1 MAFWASLRRFAYIMI
16 VATRHLLAHGW
27 GLLLER
33 LPEFVSRRSAPR
45 LSGPDRLRTALEEL
59 GGSFIKFGQM
69 LALQPDILSLQYCNA
84 LFDLLDRITPFEYS
98 DVERIFVSELGKT
111 PSEIFESFE
120 PLPLATASIGQV
132 HVAQLNGRK
141 VAVKVQRPNVE
152 TDFAGD
158 IKLMVAAIGLIKRLR
173 VSWLYWM
180 IEPLS
185 EFAAWTKEELDYRR
199 EARYM
204 EQLRL
209 NAVGNNHE
217 RIPEVFW
224 QYTTR
229 RTLIAEFLEG
239 ITVLEYLRALEV
251 GDELIPRRLE
261 DSGFD
266 APVFAQN
273 IIDNFVSDAFQ
284 HGMFHADLH
293 PANLMILPGNCVGY
307 VDFGIT
313 AVLSRYSRHNLI
325 TMTYALVRADT
336 EGMCP
341 PFFNV
346 SVMDEASDV
355 DSFREGLKRLE
366 DEWYVPR
373 GRGRR
378 LTVNITTVMLDMIKL
393 SRRTGIWPERDVV
406 KYIRSA
412 VAADGLINRFA
423 PGFNLGQHL
432 AEICNQQLTKQAR
445 ASMVDYSAIVNW
457 ATSAGHILEDGMVR
471 ANEFLNRI
479 AGEGPANDFADRSPI
494 RSQQSLRNTSLRLA
508 GALFVVSLLMVITGE
523 SAHLGINMFT
533 ASAVFLGTAALML
546 VRTLR
551 RLA

>member
-1 MAFWASLRRFAYIMI
+1 MSFWASLRRLAHI
-16 VATRHLLAHGW
+16 VTVIVRHLIAHAGNALLARW
-27 GLLLER
+27 PR
-33 LPEFVSRRSAPR
+33 FASRSR
-45 LSGPDRLRTALEEL
+45 LSGPERLRVALEDL
-59 GGSFIKFGQM
+59 GGTFIKFGQM
-69 LALQPDILSLQYCNA
+69 LALQPDILSLEYCDA
-84 LFDLLDRITPFEYS
+84 LFDLLDRCTPFDYAK
-98 DVERIFVSELGKT
+98 VERIFVEETGKT
-111 PSEIFESFE
+111 PSEIFDSVEKH
-120 PLPLATASIGQV
+120 PLATASIGQV
-132 HVAQLNGRK
+132 HVGYLGGRK
-141 VAVKVQRPNVE
+141 VAIKVQRPSVD

-158 IKLMVAAIGLIKRLR
+158 IRLMLAVVHFIRLLR
-173 VSWLYWM
+173 LKFVYWM
-180 IEPLS
+180 IEPIS
-185 EFAAWTKEELDYRR
+185 EFVGWTKEELDYRS

-204 EQLRL
+204 EQLRR
-209 NAVGNNHE
+209 NAVDNIHE
-217 RIPEVFW
+217 RVPEVFW

-229 RTLIAEFLEG
+229 RTLVAEFIEG
-239 ITVLEYLRALEV
+239 ITVLEYLRALEA

-261 DSGFD
+261 GAGFD
-266 APVFAQN
+266 APVFARN
-273 IIDNFVSDAFQ
+273 IIDNFVSDAFR

-346 SVMDEASDV
+346 SVMNEASDV

-378 LTVNITTVMLDMIKL
+378 LNVNITTVMLDMIKL

-423 PGFNLGQHL
+423 PGFSLGQHL
-432 AEICNQQLTKQAR
+432 AEICNQQLTNQAR
-445 ASMVDYSAIVNW
+445 ISLVNYSAFVNW
-457 ATSAGHILEDGMVR
+457 ATSAGHILENGMLR
-471 ANEFLNRI
+471 ANKFLNRI
-479 AGEGPANDFADRSPI
+479 AAEEGPSNDLADRAPI
-494 RSQQSLRNTSLRLA
+494 RSQQSLRNSSLRLA
-508 GALFVVSLLMVITGE
+508 GALFVVSLLVASTREG
-523 SAHLGINMFT
+523 ARLGINMFT
-533 ASAVFLGTAALML
+533 ASAVFLATAALML
-546 VRTLR
+546 VRTIR